1 MRPCLQ
7 VVILLQDGD
16 AGSDCGDNDDDGG
29 DDDDGGGDGGG
40 GDDDDDGGG
49 DGGGGDDGG
58 SGDDPSSEQ
67 LVENLGCGGHVG
79 AHSTL
84 LACIQVQ
91 SHPSLWE

>member
-40 GDDDDDGGG
+40 GDDDDGR
-49 DGGGGDDGG
+49 
-58 SGDDPSSEQ
+58 STMAVAMTESSR
-67 LVENLGCGGHVG
+67 C
-79 AHSTL
+79 
-84 LACIQVQ
+84 
-91 SHPSLWE
+91 